1 MYIEM
6 TTYAIPTFLI
16 KLITVIA
23 AALVVWFVLVILGTA
38 LYSYMTARAIEK
50 QMKIDAEIDR
60 LHK

>member
-1 MYIEM
+1 
-6 TTYAIPTFLI
+6 
-16 KLITVIA
+16 VIA